1 MCLMCPSQNNIMA
14 SIAPLVFVFRGKR
27 LPWYAHAA
35 LRMAVRSSRLPVVL
49 LSDCRDSSLP
59 KAVRQVIVS
68 EFYEPAV
75 FGSASKAVEL
85 DAEFWDG
92 FWYKTIERFFVLRD
106 WMLAEG
112 AQRLFHAELDNLVFD
127 LSGLAV
133 RLDESGRGL
142 FIPRSSEDRA
152 LASLIYVNNPMALN
166 AFCDFVGKESRTL
179 IDNQLLAR
187 FVTAFPE
194 FGVSLPTESF
204 FSTVGSEVPLPWKV
218 LSATRAGGIF
228 DAAAV
233 GQWLFGVD
241 PRLQKWFLRN
251 RFRNEELRVD
261 VSEMRFVWNEGDARL
276 FCTFGDS
283 PPVNLYN
290 LHVHSKMFAK
300 LERPRFF
307 RATLSAANANVPMVL
322 DTNITHMI
330 RSTLPR
336 LTPRRLSAFLY
347 RKLAAR

>member
-1 MCLMCPSQNNIMA
+1 MA
-14 SIAPLVFVFRGKR
+14 STPLVFVFLGKR

-59 KAVRQVIVS
+59 KAVRQVMVS
-68 EFYEPAV
+68 DFYEPAV
-75 FGSASKAVEL
+75 FGRASRAVEL

-127 LSGLAV
+127 LSGLAA
-133 RLDESGRGL
+133 RLDGSGRGL

-152 LASLIYVNNPMALN
+152 LASLIYVNDPTALN

-233 GQWLFGVD
+233 GQWLFGID
-241 PRLQKWFLRN
+241 PRLQKWCLRN

-261 VSEMRFVWNEGDARL
+261 VSEMRFSEMRFVWNEGDARL
-276 FCTFGDS
+276 LCTFGDS

-290 LHVHSKMFAK
+290 LHVHSKIFGK

-307 RATLSAANANVPMVL
+307 RATLEAANANVPMVL
-322 DTNITHMI
+322 GTNIMPVI
-330 RSTLPR
+330 RATLPR
-336 LTPRRLSAFLY
+336 LTPRRVLAFLY